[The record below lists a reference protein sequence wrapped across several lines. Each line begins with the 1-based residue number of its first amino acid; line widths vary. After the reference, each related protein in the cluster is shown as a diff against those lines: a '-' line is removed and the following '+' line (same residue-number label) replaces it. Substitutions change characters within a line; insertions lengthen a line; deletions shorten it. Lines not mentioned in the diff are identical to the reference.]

1 MLLGVLF
8 TACSEEE
15 AQQDN
20 NVPQGQVESFEE
32 MVVPEDFAWSTQ
44 SDFTVN
50 IEGLSSLPFEVQRV
64 LYIKDADG
72 KVVAKRLVK
81 MSSNSS
87 FTFSAAAINE
97 TFVFEY
103 GSLTTEV
110 AAQGNTLNF
119 SFVPADDTSDLEPGT
134 L

>member
-32 MVVPEDFAWSTQ
+32 MVVPEDFSWSTQ
-44 SDFTVN
+44 TEFTVN
-50 IEGLSSLPFEVQRV
+50 LEGVTNLPFEVQRI
-64 LYIKDADG
+64 LSIADAKGNIVD
-72 KVVAKRLVK
+72 KRLVK
-81 MSSNSS
+81 MGNNST
-87 FTFSAAAINE
+87 FTF
-97 TFVFEY
+97 TY
-103 GSLTTEV
+103 GSIEAEV
-110 AAQGNTLNF
+110 DAQGNTLNF
-119 SFVPADDTSDLEPGT
+119 SFVPADDISDLEPGT